1 MSSSKTST
9 GIDSINIFTGIDY
22 RVWAERMK
30 SYLLHIGSWSI
41 INLSFPKPSS
51 PADTATAA
59 VIAEYRKE
67 LREWQKLNDSGLG
80 ALCLKVSDSI
90 RRHIATEDNLLAA
103 WTTLQTSYNKTT
115 PALIFDR
122 FQKTVKFQLS
132 GKGSCT

>member
-22 RVWAERMK
+22 HVWAERMK

-80 ALCLKVSDSI
+80 PYVSKCQ
-90 RRHIATEDNLLAA
+90 TLLGD
-103 WTTLQTSYNKTT
+103 TLLLRTIFLQRGLHYR
-115 PALIFDR
+115 PAIIKPL
-122 FQKTVKFQLS
+122 Q
-132 GKGSCT
+132 C